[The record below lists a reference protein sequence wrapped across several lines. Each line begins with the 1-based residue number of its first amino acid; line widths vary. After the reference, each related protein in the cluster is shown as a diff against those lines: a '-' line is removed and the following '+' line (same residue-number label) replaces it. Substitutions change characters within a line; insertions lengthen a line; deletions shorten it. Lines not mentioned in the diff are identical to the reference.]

1 LNQIPPDAIGTL
13 GFDPEAVLLKEPGI
27 LLDPHFLSALHA
39 ELRSELGKSDANL
52 TLLQMGFLH
61 GLQDAMRIVSAT
73 FGREQSKSESSAGP
87 SLAFQLRA
95 TTDNAQPEA
104 ISLEGLW
111 PEHIEASAYLAALDE
126 SEHPACFLS
135 AGYTSGW
142 LTGTLDADILAL
154 ESSCNTCGGDSCSFS
169 AREASVWRESGD
181 PTALKILDALP
192 FAVFRSIVQANLDF
206 VDDRKMDSMDDRKTA
221 LDRVEP
227 GSSIVH
233 IWGPVMV
240 IPFQDGDAALNAVEL
255 IGRDPAAR
263 NVSVV
268 VVDLSGAIIDEA
280 FGAIVLEQLVE
291 LIEAWGAEV
300 VFAAVSPLSEAAIA
314 DLERQPLLIHKN
326 VAEAIAAA
334 FQLASA
340 QRNPA

>member
-1 LNQIPPDAIGTL
+1 MNQIPPGAIGAL

-27 LLDPHFLSALHA
+27 LLDPNFLGALHA
-39 ELRSELGKSDANL
+39 ELRNELGNSEANL

-61 GLQDAMRIVSAT
+61 GLQDSMRAVSAV
-73 FGREQSKSESSAGP
+73 FGRERSEFQSSAGP

-95 TTDNAQPEA
+95 TADSAEPGA
-104 ISLEGLW
+104 ISLNGLW
-111 PEHIEASAYLAALDE
+111 PEHIEASAHLAALGE
-126 SEHPACFLS
+126 AEHPSCFLS

-154 ESSCNTCGGDSCSFS
+154 ESSCSACGADSCNFS
-169 AREASVWRESGD
+169 AREASDWRASGD
-181 PTALKILDALP
+181 PTALKILEALP
-192 FAVFRSIVQANLDF
+192 FAVFRSFVGANLDAPG
-206 VDDRKMDSMDDRKTA
+206 DRKPA
-221 LDRVEP
+221 LDRVDP

-240 IPFQDGDAALNAVEL
+240 IPFRSGDEALNAVEL

-263 NVSVV
+263 DVSVV

-280 FGAIVLEQLVE
+280 FGAMELEQLVE

-300 VFAAVSPLSEAAIA
+300 VFAALSPLSEAAVA
-314 DLERQPLLIHKN
+314 DLERQPLLIHKDL
-326 VAEAIAAA
+326 AEAIAAA
-334 FQLASA
+334 FQLANA

>member
-1 LNQIPPDAIGTL
+1 VNQTPPGTIGAL

-27 LLDPHFLSALHA
+27 LLDPHFLTALHT
-39 ELRSELGKSDANL
+39 ELRRELGASDANL

-61 GLQDAMRIVSAT
+61 GLQDAMRAVNAA
-73 FGREQSKSESSAGP
+73 FGREEPESHSPAGP

-95 TTDNAQPEA
+95 MADDAEPGA
-104 ISLEGLW
+104 ISLKGLW
-111 PEHIEASAYLAALDE
+111 PERIEASAYLAALGE
-126 SEHPACFLS
+126 PEHPACFLS

-154 ESSCNTCGGDSCSFS
+154 ESSCSACGSDSCGFS

-181 PTALKILDALP
+181 PTALKILEALP
-192 FAVFRSIVQANLDF
+192 FAVFRAFVAANLDSL
-206 VDDRKMDSMDDRKTA
+206 DERKPA
-221 LDRVEP
+221 LDRGDP
-227 GSSIVH
+227 DNAIVH

-240 IPFQDGDAALNAVEL
+240 IPFQSGDAALNAVEL

-263 NVSVV
+263 DVSVV

-280 FGAIVLEQLVE
+280 FDALALEQLVE

-300 VFAAVSPLSEAAIA
+300 VFAAVSPLSEAAVA
-314 DLERQPLLIHKN
+314 DLEHQPLLIHKDI
-326 VAEAIAAA
+326 AEAIAAA
-334 FQLASA
+334 FQLANA

>member
-1 LNQIPPDAIGTL
+1 MNQIPPGAIGAL

-39 ELRSELGKSDANL
+39 ELRSELGTSDANI

-61 GLQDAMRIVSAT
+61 GLQDAMRVVSAA
-73 FGREQSKSESSAGP
+73 FGREPHESQSPAGP
-87 SLAFQLRA
+87 ALAFQLCA
-95 TTDNAQPEA
+95 TADNAQYGA
-104 ISLEGLW
+104 ISLKGLW
-111 PEHIEASAYLAALDE
+111 PQHIEASAYLAAHGE
-126 SEHPACFLS
+126 PEHPACFLS

-154 ESSCNTCGGDSCSFS
+154 ESSCNACGAESCNFS
-169 AREASVWRESGD
+169 AWEASVWRESGD
-181 PTALKILDALP
+181 PTARKILDALP
-192 FAVFRSIVQANLDF
+192 FGVFRAFVQANLEAA
-206 VDDRKMDSMDDRKTA
+206 DDRKSA
-221 LDRVEP
+221 LDQVDA

-263 NVSVV
+263 DVSVV
-268 VVDLSGAIIDEA
+268 VVDLTGTIIDEA
-280 FGAIVLEQLVE
+280 FGALTLEQLVV

-314 DLERQPLLIHKN
+314 DLERQPLLIHKDL
-326 VAEAIAAA
+326 AEAIAAA
-334 FQLASA
+334 FQLANA
-340 QRNPA
+340 QHNPA

>member
-1 LNQIPPDAIGTL
+1 VNRIPPDTIGAL

-39 ELRSELGKSDANL
+39 ELQSELGKSDANL

-61 GLQDAMRIVSAT
+61 GLQDAMRVVSAT
-73 FGREQSKSESSAGP
+73 FGREQPESQSPAGP

-95 TTDNAQPEA
+95 TTDDAEPGA
-104 ISLEGLW
+104 ISLKGLW
-111 PEHIEASAYLAALDE
+111 PERVEASACLAALGE
-126 SEHPACFLS
+126 SENPACFLS

-142 LTGTLDADILAL
+142 LSGTLDADILAL
-154 ESSCNTCGGDSCSFS
+154 ESSCSACGADSCDFS

-181 PTALKILDALP
+181 PAVLKILDALP
-192 FAVFRSIVQANLDF
+192 FAVFRAFVQTNLEP
-206 VDDRKMDSMDDRKTA
+206 VGGHKSG
-221 LDRVEP
+221 LDRVDP
-227 GSSIVH
+227 ASSVVH

-240 IPFQDGDAALNAVEL
+240 IPFQDSDAALNAVEL

-263 NVSVV
+263 DVSVV
-268 VVDLSGAIIDEA
+268 VVDLSGTVIDEA
-280 FGAIVLEQLVE
+280 FGALALEQLVE

-314 DLERQPLLIHKN
+314 DLERQPLLIHKDI
-326 VAEAIAAA
+326 AEAIAAA
-334 FQLASA
+334 FQLANA

>member
-1 LNQIPPDAIGTL
+1 VTQIPPDAIGAL
-13 GFDPEAVLLKEPGI
+13 GFDPQAVLLKEPGI
-27 LLDPHFLSALHA
+27 LLDPHFLRALHA
-39 ELRSELGKSDANL
+39 ELQNELGRSEANL

-61 GLQDAMRIVSAT
+61 GLQDAMRVVSVA
-73 FGREQSKSESSAGP
+73 FEREQPESQSPAGP
-87 SLAFQLRA
+87 SLAFQLCA
-95 TTDNAQPEA
+95 TADDAQPGA
-104 ISLEGLW
+104 ISLKGLW
-111 PEHIEASAYLAALDE
+111 PENIESSAHLAALGAP
-126 SEHPACFLS
+126 EHPSCFLS

-142 LTGTLDADILAL
+142 LSGALDADILVL
-154 ESSCNTCGGDSCSFS
+154 ESSCNACGADSCNFS

-192 FAVFRSIVQANLDF
+192 FAVFRAFVQANLGS
-206 VDDRKMDSMDDRKTA
+206 VDDRKSA
-221 LDRVEP
+221 LDRVDP

-240 IPFQDGDAALNAVEL
+240 IPFQDSDAALNAVEL

-268 VVDLSGAIIDEA
+268 VVDLSAAVIDEA
-280 FGAIVLEQLVE
+280 FGALALEQLVE

-300 VFAAVSPLSEAAIA
+300 VLAAVSPLSEAAVA
-314 DLERQPLLIHKN
+314 DLERQPLLIHKDL
-326 VAEAIAAA
+326 AEAIAAA
-334 FQLASA
+334 FQLANA

>member
-1 LNQIPPDAIGTL
+1 VNRIPPDTIGAL

-61 GLQDAMRIVSAT
+61 GLQDAMQAVSAS
-73 FGREQSKSESSAGP
+73 FGREQPESRSPAGP

-95 TTDNAQPEA
+95 TADDAEPGA
-104 ISLEGLW
+104 ISLQGLW
-111 PEHIEASAYLAALDE
+111 PERIEASAHLAALGE
-126 SEHPACFLS
+126 PEHPACYLS

-142 LTGTLDADILAL
+142 LTGVFDADILAL
-154 ESSCNTCGGDSCSFS
+154 ESSCSACGSDSCDFS

-181 PTALKILDALP
+181 PTALKILEALP
-192 FAVFRSIVQANLDF
+192 FAVFRAFVGANLDSQ
-206 VDDRKMDSMDDRKTA
+206 DERKSA
-221 LDRVEP
+221 LDRDDP
-227 GSSIVH
+227 PNSSIVH

-240 IPFQDGDAALNAVEL
+240 IPFQSGDAALNAVEL

-263 NVSVV
+263 DVSVV

-280 FGAIVLEQLVE
+280 FDAIALEQLVE

-300 VFAAVSPLSEAAIA
+300 IFAAVSPLSEAAIA
-314 DLERQPLLIHKN
+314 DLEQQPLLIHKDL
-326 VAEAIAAA
+326 AGAIAAA
-334 FQLASA
+334 FQLANA

>member
-1 LNQIPPDAIGTL
+1 VSQIPPDAIGAL

-39 ELRSELGKSDANL
+39 ELRSELGTSDANL

-61 GLQDAMRIVSAT
+61 GLQDGMRAVNAA
-73 FGREQSKSESSAGP
+73 FGSERPESGSSVGP

-95 TTDNAQPEA
+95 KVDHSEPGA
-104 ISLEGLW
+104 ISLNGLW
-111 PEHIEASAYLAALDE
+111 PEQIEATAHLAALGE
-126 SEHPACFLS
+126 PEHPSCFLS

-154 ESSCNTCGGDSCSFS
+154 ESSCSACGAGKCSFS
-169 AREASVWRESGD
+169 AQEASVWRDSGD
-181 PTALKILDALP
+181 PTALKILEALP
-192 FAVFRSIVQANLDF
+192 FAVFRAFVAANLGSLNDL
-206 VDDRKMDSMDDRKTA
+206 RPA
-221 LDRVEP
+221 LDRVDP

-240 IPFQDGDAALNAVEL
+240 IPFQGGEGALDAVEL

-263 NVSVV
+263 EVTVV

-280 FGAIVLEQLVE
+280 FDAIALEQLVE

-300 VFAAVSPLSEAAIA
+300 VFAAVSPLSETVIA
-314 DLERQPLLIHKN
+314 ELERPPLLIHKDL
-326 VAEAIAAA
+326 AEAIAAA
-334 FQLASA
+334 FQLANA

>member
-1 LNQIPPDAIGTL
+1 VNQIPPGAISAL

-27 LLDPHFLSALHA
+27 LLDPHFLGALHA
-39 ELRSELGKSDANL
+39 ELRSELGPSAANL

-61 GLQDAMRIVSAT
+61 GLQDAMRAVSVA
-73 FGREQSKSESSAGP
+73 FGSGQPEPPNPAGP

-95 TTDNAQPEA
+95 TADNAVPGA
-104 ISLEGLW
+104 ISLKGLW
-111 PEHIEASAYLAALDE
+111 PERIEASAHLAAFGE
-126 SEHPACFLS
+126 PEHPTCFLS

-154 ESSCNTCGGDSCSFS
+154 ESSCSACGADSCNFS
-169 AREASVWRESGD
+169 AWEASAWRESGD

-192 FAVFRSIVQANLDF
+192 FAAFRAFIRTKLDS
-206 VDDRKMDSMDDRKTA
+206 VTDREPASDQLDPDSS
-221 LDRVEP
+221 V
-227 GSSIVH
+227 VH

-240 IPFQDGDAALNAVEL
+240 IPFQSGDAVLSAVEL

-263 NVSVV
+263 DVSVV
-268 VVDLSGAIIDEA
+268 VVDLSGAVIDEA
-280 FGAIVLEQLVE
+280 FDAITLEQLVE

-300 VFAAVSPLSEAAIA
+300 VFAAVSPLSEAAVA
-314 DLERQPLLIHKN
+314 DLERQPLLIHKD
-326 VAEAIAAA
+326 VAGAIAAA
-334 FQLASA
+334 FQLANA

>member
-1 LNQIPPDAIGTL
+1 VNQIPPDAIGAL
-13 GFDPEAVLLKEPGI
+13 GFDPQAVLLKEPGI

-39 ELRSELGKSDANL
+39 EFQSELGSSDANL

-61 GLQDAMRIVSAT
+61 GLQDAMRVVSAA
-73 FGREQSKSESSAGP
+73 FGREQPESQSPAGP
-87 SLAFQLRA
+87 SLAFQLCA
-95 TTDNAQPEA
+95 TADNAQPGA
-104 ISLEGLW
+104 ISLKGLW
-111 PEHIEASAYLAALDE
+111 PEHIESSAHLAALGAP
-126 SEHPACFLS
+126 EHPTCFLS

-142 LTGTLDADILAL
+142 LTGTLDADILVL
-154 ESSCNTCGGDSCSFS
+154 ESSCNACGADSCNFS

-192 FAVFRSIVQANLDF
+192 FAAFRAFVQANLGS
-206 VDDRKMDSMDDRKTA
+206 VDDRKSA
-221 LDRVEP
+221 LDRVDP

-240 IPFQDGDAALNAVEL
+240 IPFQNGDAALNAVEL

-268 VVDLSGAIIDEA
+268 VVDLSEAVIDEA
-280 FGAIVLEQLVE
+280 FGAIALEQLVE

-300 VFAAVSPLSEAAIA
+300 VFAAVSPLSEAAVA
-314 DLERQPLLIHKN
+314 DLERPPLLIHKDI
-326 VAEAIAAA
+326 AEAIAAA
-334 FQLASA
+334 FQLANA

>member
-1 LNQIPPDAIGTL
+1 MNQIPPDAIGAL

-27 LLDPHFLSALHA
+27 LLDPHFLTALHA
-39 ELRSELGKSDANL
+39 ELRSELGNSDANL

-61 GLQDAMRIVSAT
+61 GLQDAMRVVSAA
-73 FGREQSKSESSAGP
+73 FGSEQPESQSPAGP

-95 TTDNAQPEA
+95 TANSAQPGA

-111 PEHIEASAYLAALDE
+111 PEHIEASAYLAALGE
-126 SEHPACFLS
+126 PEHPACFLS

-154 ESSCNTCGGDSCSFS
+154 ESSCSACGADSCNFS

-181 PTALKILDALP
+181 PTALKILESLP
-192 FAVFRSIVQANLDF
+192 FAVFRAFVGANLDSQ
-206 VDDRKMDSMDDRKTA
+206 DERKPA
-221 LDRVEP
+221 LDR
-227 GSSIVH
+227 GDQDSSIVH

-240 IPFQDGDAALNAVEL
+240 IPFQSGDAALNAVEL

-263 NVSVV
+263 DVSVV

-280 FGAIVLEQLVE
+280 FDAIALEQLVE

-300 VFAAVSPLSEAAIA
+300 IFAAVSPLSEAAIA
-314 DLERQPLLIHKN
+314 DLEQQPLLIHKDL
-326 VAEAIAAA
+326 AGAIAAA
-334 FQLASA
+334 FQLANA

>member
-1 LNQIPPDAIGTL
+1 VNQVPPDAIGAI

-39 ELRSELGKSDANL
+39 ELRGELGKSDANL

-61 GLQDAMRIVSAT
+61 GLQDAMRVVDAT
-73 FGREQSKSESSAGP
+73 FGRQQSESQSPVGP

-95 TTDNAQPEA
+95 SADEGPPGA
-104 ISLEGLW
+104 ISLKGLW
-111 PEHIEASAYLAALDE
+111 PEHTEASAILDALGE
-126 SEHPACFLS
+126 PEHHPACFLS

-154 ESSCNTCGGDSCSFS
+154 ESSCNACGADGCNFS
-169 AREASVWRESGD
+169 AKEASAWRESGD

-192 FAVFRSIVQANLDF
+192 FAAFRSFVQANLDS
-206 VDDRKMDSMDDRKTA
+206 VDNRKSA
-221 LDRVEP
+221 LDRVDP
-227 GSSIVH
+227 GSSTVH

-268 VVDLSGAIIDEA
+268 VVDLSGAILDEA
-280 FGAIVLEQLVE
+280 FGAVVLEQLVE

-300 VFAAVSPLSEAAIA
+300 VFAAVSPLSEAAVA
-314 DLERQPLLIHKN
+314 DLERQPLLIHKDI
-326 VAEAIAAA
+326 AEAIAAA
-334 FQLASA
+334 FQLANA

>member
-1 LNQIPPDAIGTL
+1 VNQTPPGTIDAL

-61 GLQDAMRIVSAT
+61 GLQDAMQAVRAT
-73 FGREQSKSESSAGP
+73 FGRGQPESRSPAGP

-95 TTDNAQPEA
+95 TDDSADPGA
-104 ISLEGLW
+104 ISLQGLW
-111 PEHIEASAYLAALDE
+111 PERIEASAYLAALGE
-126 SEHPACFLS
+126 PEHPACFLS

-142 LTGTLDADILAL
+142 LTGVFDADILAL
-154 ESSCNTCGGDSCSFS
+154 ESSCSACGSDSCGFS
-169 AREASVWRESGD
+169 AREASAWRESGD
-181 PTALKILDALP
+181 PTALKILEALP
-192 FAVFRSIVQANLDF
+192 FAVFRAFVGANLD
-206 VDDRKMDSMDDRKTA
+206 SMDEREPA
-221 LDRVEP
+221 LDRGDP
-227 GSSIVH
+227 DSSIVH

-240 IPFQDGDAALNAVEL
+240 IPFQSGDAALNAVEL

-263 NVSVV
+263 DVSVV
-268 VVDLSGAIIDEA
+268 VIDLSGAVIDEA
-280 FGAIVLEQLVE
+280 FDAIALEQLVE

-300 VFAAVSPLSEAAIA
+300 IFAAVSPLSEAAIA
-314 DLERQPLLIHKN
+314 DLERQPLLIHKDL
-326 VAEAIAAA
+326 AGAIAAA
-334 FQLASA
+334 FQLANA